1 MDLDVVPHTCS
12 VFTAAKDF
20 NESVRGYLVLNMTP
34 TNMFV
39 NEANQAADV
48 LKDFP
53 EMNLSNA
60 RVCDRKAHRDA
71 QAESMTILKHRTS
84 KPKKKL
90 KLWLRRSFCEK

>member
-1 MDLDVVPHTCS
+1 MYLFPLYDRPKWIWMSYHIHALFYRS
-12 VFTAAKDF
+12 KDF

-60 RVCDRKAHRDA
+60 RVCDRKAHRDGPN
-71 QAESMTILKHRTS
+71 Q
-84 KPKKKL
+84 
-90 KLWLRRSFCEK
+90 